1 MNEYKERFYRLIQ
14 EPGTIDTITAHISN
28 GGSILDLCTDWD
40 VRFSDVN
47 EWLCDDKIRLKQ
59 YEVAMTAQN
68 EWVIQR
74 ILQEIRR
81 MSFVDVRDLFNSD
94 GTARPMS
101 EWSED
106 AAKAVIGLKHTDPKY
121 DKDGEVVVPEIR
133 EIKLERKIDAIK
145 LLGNCK
151 ELRLFADRVDHS
163 FKVSLLDLVEGS
175 IENAEEKEV
184 KTVLKD
190 EDNI

>member
-74 ILQEIRR
+74 ILQ
-81 MSFVDVRDLFNSD
+81 
-94 GTARPMS
+94 
-101 EWSED
+101 
-106 AAKAVIGLKHTDPKY
+106 
-121 DKDGEVVVPEIR
+121 
-133 EIKLERKIDAIK
+133 
-145 LLGNCK
+145 
-151 ELRLFADRVDHS
+151 DR
-163 FKVSLLDLVEGS
+163 FQKP
-175 IENAEEKEV
+175 
-184 KTVLKD
+184 
-190 EDNI
+190 